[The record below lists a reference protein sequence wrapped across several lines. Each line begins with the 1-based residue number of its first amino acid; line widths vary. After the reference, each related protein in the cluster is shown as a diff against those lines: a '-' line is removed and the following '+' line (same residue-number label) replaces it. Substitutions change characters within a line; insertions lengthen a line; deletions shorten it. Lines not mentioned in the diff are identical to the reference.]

1 MKGIIFTVLNELV
14 EDKFGLLTWE
24 NMLDKTGDDGIF
36 AAPDTYEDERLFAL
50 VGVLAGESGLPAEAL
65 LRAYGEYAVP
75 KFAEFYP
82 VFFEQAGSLREF
94 LLSVD
99 SIIHVEVQKLYPE
112 ARLPRIWYDG
122 TDDETVVMNYQSDRK
137 LCVLAEGLVTG
148 AAAYYGSS
156 VTIEQA
162 QCQHR
167 GDGHCEIRVAI
178 EAVTEDA
185 VSETPVTVAGA

>member
-14 EDKFGLLTWE
+14 EEKFGFLAWE
-24 NMLDKTGDDGIF
+24 NMLTQTGDDGIF

-50 VGVLAGESGLPAEAL
+50 VGALAEESGLPAEAL

-82 VFFEQAGSLREF
+82 VFFEQAGSLKEF

-112 ARLPRIWYDG
+112 ARLPSIWYDG
-122 TDDETVVMNYQSDRK
+122 TGDQTVVMNYQSDRK
-137 LCVLAEGLVTG
+137 LCVLAEGLITG
-148 AAAYYGSS
+148 AAAYFGNSI
-156 VTIEQA
+156 TIEQA

-167 GDGHCEIRVAI
+167 GDDHCEIRVVVG
-178 EAVTEDA
+178 AVTEDA
-185 VSETPVTVAGA
+185 VSEAPVTVAGA